1 MAGAAKPPS
10 RKSLVLEFLRLHRP
24 PEITR
29 DVLATLRRH
38 VLERLPDVTLSDRYL
53 LDLAEQSGVAV
64 SRELGGLPLDL
75 VNRLHLHDLAAA
87 EASLRDI
94 QQEYSQSGSRQRAE
108 DCRRAVLRS
117 RRRLESLL
125 RRPVLSPAKRAEKE
139 EILAWVRIWLESP
152 DLFPAWLDLR
162 KLVISRQQ
170 DQT

>member
-1 MAGAAKPPS
+1 MPGAAKPPS
-10 RKSLVLEFLRLHRP
+10 RKSLVLEFLRLHQP

-29 DVLATLRRH
+29 EVLAALRRH
-38 VLERLPDVTLSDRYL
+38 VLQRLRSATLSDRYL
-53 LDLAEQSGVAV
+53 LDLAEQSGVPV

-87 EASLRDI
+87 EAGLRDL
-94 QQEYSQSGSRQRAE
+94 QQEYSRAGSRQHAD
-108 DCRRAVLRS
+108 DCRLAVLRA

-125 RRPVLSPAKRAEKE
+125 RRPALSPAKRAEKE

-162 KLVISRQQ
+162 KLVFSRPQ